1 MSNSLPHVLLINPI
15 AGGGHGREIGEQVER
30 ALGAM
35 GCEIEYL
42 VGGPGEDFVTQFP
55 ATQVTRMVVV
65 GGDGTLRGA
74 ADGLAG
80 KNVEIILIPAGRGND
95 FARTLGLPV
104 DHVDAGEIWRIAL
117 SAGETGADRVSSDV
131 GEVNGIP
138 FLNGAGFGF
147 EGRVVERMAG
157 RGKSYARAALRA
169 MAGWRAFR
177 GEITDG
183 DTVIN
188 GEFVNL
194 SVMNGR
200 MAGGGFQI
208 APQAKIDDGRL
219 DLVAVGGLHPWEKL
233 LYLYLV
239 RNGAHLK
246 MKGVTVRAVQSLTL
260 ATERDIPWH
269 LDGEA
274 QPPAREFRIML
285 RPEKMIF
292 RLPRP
297 DRDAG

>member
-1 MSNSLPHVLLINPI
+1 MTNALPHVLLINPI
-15 AGGGHGREIGEQVER
+15 AGGGHGRAIGEEVEK
-30 ALGAM
+30 ALSVM
-35 GCEIEYL
+35 GCEVEYL
-42 VGGPGEDFVTQFP
+42 VGGPGEEFVTQFP

-80 KNVEIILIPAGRGND
+80 KNVEIILVPAGRGND

-104 DHVDAGEIWRIAL
+104 GRVDAGEIWRIAMT
-117 SAGETGADRVSSDV
+117 AGESGADRITSDV

-147 EGRVVERMAG
+147 EGKVVERMAG
-157 RGKSYARAALRA
+157 GGRSYARAALRA
-169 MAGWRAFR
+169 MAGWRPFR
-177 GEITDG
+177 AEIQDG
-183 DTVIN
+183 DTTIN

-208 APQAKIDDGRL
+208 APQAKIDDGML
-219 DLVAVGGLHPWEKL
+219 DMVAVGGLHPWEKL

-239 RNGAHLK
+239 RNGAHLR
-246 MKGVTVRAVQSLTL
+246 MKGVTTRGVQSITL
-260 ATERDIPWH
+260 AADRDIPWH

-274 QPPAREFRIML
+274 QPHVREFRIKL
-285 RPEKMIF
+285 RPEKLIF
-292 RLPRP
+292 RLPRQ
-297 DRDAG
+297 